1 MNVNQQAAPV
11 TTGPRSFQRHRRTAL
26 AAAAGLAV
34 VVTIAGPAG
43 AADSGVASLLST
55 ATTPSY
61 LKTNSSTVASSVSG
75 ALVDIVSTEKYQ
87 GATAAGTGMVLTST
101 GEILTNNHVID
112 GATSIKVTVVATGKT
127 YSANVVGT
135 DPTADVAVI
144 QLVGASGLKTIPIG
158 DSSSVAVGQSVVAQ
172 GNAGG
177 KGGTPSRVTGTVTA
191 LDQSITASDGGSD
204 AEQLSGMIE
213 TNAPIVAGDSGGS
226 LSTAS
231 GKVIGMNTAASTS
244 NSASNVSDSTGD
256 SSANEAYAIPIRTA
270 LTIAHTI
277 EQGKASSTI
286 HIGRQGFLGIQI
298 AATSSSSSSGTGNGY
313 GYGRGGY
320 GGNGGGFGGGGFAG
334 GYPGSD
340 NGYGS
345 DGSSDGSTGTTT
357 ATGVTVGGVITGGA
371 AEAAGLSAGDVITSV
386 DGTVVSTSTALNTLM
401 ATTKPGQKV
410 SIAWTDTSGQSHTA
424 TATLGE
430 AAAD

>member
-1 MNVNQQAAPV
+1 MNDIQQVV
-11 TTGPRSFQRHRRTAL
+11 TAGSRTFRPRRRTAL

-43 AADSGVASLLST
+43 AADSGVASLLT
-55 ATTPSY
+55 ARSTPSY
-61 LKTNSSTVASSVSG
+61 LKTNSSTVAGSVAG

-87 GATAAGTGMVLTST
+87 SATAAGTGMVLTST

-127 YSANVVGT
+127 YQAKVVGT

-191 LDQSITASDGGSD
+191 LDQSITASEDGTD
-204 AEQLSGMIE
+204 AEQLEGMIE

-231 GKVIGMNTAASTS
+231 GKVIGMNTAASTA
-244 NSASNVSDSTGD
+244 NSASSLSDSTTG
-256 SSANEAYAIPIRTA
+256 SANEAYAIPIKTA
-270 LTIAHTI
+270 LTIAHQI
-277 EQGKASSTI
+277 ELGQASSTI
-286 HIGRQGFLGIQI
+286 HIGLHGFLGIQI
-298 AATSSSSSSGTGNGY
+298 AATSTSSDNG
-313 GYGRGGY
+313 GGY
-320 GGNGGGFGGGGFAG
+320 GGNGFGGFGGG
-334 GYPGSD
+334 YPGRD
-340 NGYGS
+340 NGYG
-345 DGSSDGSTGTTT
+345 GYGSTDDGTGDGTGSTT
-357 ATGVTVGGVITGGA
+357 STSGVTVGGVITAGA
-371 AEAAGLSAGDVITSV
+371 AEAAGLVAGDVITAV
-386 DGTVVSTSTALNTLM
+386 NGAEVSTATELDTVM
-401 ATTKPGQKV
+401 AATKPGQQV
-410 SIAWTDTSGQSHTA
+410 SIAWTDTSGQAHTA
-424 TATLGE
+424 TATLGT

>member
-1 MNVNQQAAPV
+1 MNDNQQA
-11 TTGPRSFQRHRRTAL
+11 TTTTTRPRSFHRHRRTAL

-34 VVTIAGPAG
+34 VVSIAGPAG
-43 AADSGVASLLST
+43 AADSRVGSLLSARNT
-55 ATTPSY
+55 ASY
-61 LKTNSSTVASSVSG
+61 LKTDSSTVAGSVAG

-87 GATAAGTGMVLTST
+87 SATAAGTGMVLTST

-127 YSANVVGT
+127 YQANVVGT

-158 DSSSVAVGQSVVAQ
+158 DSSAVSVGQSVVAQ

-177 KGGTPSRVTGTVTA
+177 KGGTPSRVTGAVTA
-191 LDQSITASDGGSD
+191 LDQSITASENGAD

-213 TNAPIVAGDSGGS
+213 TNAPIVAGDSGGA

-244 NSASNVSDSTGD
+244 NSASNVSDSTAG
-256 SSANEAYAIPIRTA
+256 STNEAYAIPIRTA

-277 EQGKASSTI
+277 ELGQASSTI
-286 HIGRQGFLGIQI
+286 HIGLHGFLGVEL
-298 AATSSSSSSGTGNGY
+298 ATSSSGSSSGSGGDLNG
-313 GYGRGGY
+313 GGFGRGGY
-320 GGNGGGFGGGGFAG
+320 GGFGG

-340 NGYGS
+340 NGYGGYGSGS
-345 DGSSDGSTGTTT
+345 DGSDSGSATTST
-357 ATGVTVGGVITGGA
+357 SGVTVGGVLTGGA
-371 AEAAGLSAGDVITSV
+371 AEAAGLVAGDVITAV
-386 DGTVVSTSTALNTLM
+386 NGTTVSTTTALNTLM
-401 ATTKPGQKV
+401 AATKPGQQV
-410 SIAWTDTSGQSHTA
+410 TIAWTDSTGQTHTA
-424 TATLGE
+424 TATLGT